1 MKIINLLIFIIVTS
15 LFVRCTNEDSTL
27 KLGSGDDVLVSLE
40 VLDKEGINKI
50 EFQANGTAE
59 IASENDLKTYKNI
72 SFGFDGKGEG
82 TFKVCVYSMNDT
94 ICSEHYVEGGYR
106 PRLKCNAK
114 SIDVESHIGY

>member
-15 LFVRCTNEDSTL
+15 VFVRCTNEDSIL
-27 KLGSGDDVLVSLE
+27 KLGSGDDVLVSIE
-40 VLDKEGINKI
+40 VLNKEGINKI
-50 EFQANGTAE
+50 AFQANGSTE
-59 IASENDLKTYKNI
+59 IASENDLKKYKNI

-82 TFKVCVYSMNDT
+82 TFKVCVYSLNDT

-106 PRLKCNAK
+106 PKLKCNAK